1 MSCRSYFSSPCSVVK
16 PDAGLVD
23 LRGSRQYM
31 SFAVTTEL
39 LRLALCV
46 WAVGFVF
53 ALVGF
58 AFVAPLLVV
67 TGFVVA
73 VLLPILMV
81 LLLVCPAWPSAQNIF
96 LVIVAV
102 IHTAK
107 PGLLAWPAYSV
118 ERPPRFRSLT

>member
-1 MSCRSYFSSPCSVVK
+1 MSCRSYFSLPLSVVK
-16 PDAGLVD
+16 PEAGLVN
-23 LRGSRQYM
+23 LRGYRQYM

>member
-1 MSCRSYFSSPCSVVK
+1 MSCRSHFSSPCSVVK

-23 LRGSRQYM
+23 LDGYRRYM

-39 LRLALCV
+39 LRVTLRV

-53 ALVGF
+53 ALAGF
-58 AFVAPLLVV
+58 ALVAPLLAL

-73 VLLPILMV
+73 VVLPILMV
-81 LLLVCPAWPSAQNIF
+81 LLLVCPAWQSAQNIF

-118 ERPPRFRSLT
+118 ERPPRFRPLI